1 MEIVE
6 FEPHHAPAF
15 KALNE
20 AWISKY
26 FTLEAKDREA
36 LDDPQGKILAK
47 GGRIFM
53 AIADGEAVGCVA
65 LLKMADGGYEVAKMT
80 VSETLR
86 GSGLGRKLMDRC
98 IAAGAEDG
106 VPRLYLETN
115 SSLAPA
121 LALYRAAGFKDL
133 APVETEYVPRRRLH
147 GAALLSARPGQRAAS
162 TTPSSTAHQ
171 CVAAAATTWP
181 CQIARENFR
190 RLFT

>member
-6 FEPHHAPAF
+6 FEPAHAAAF

-20 AWISKY
+20 AWISKH
-26 FTLEAKDREA
+26 FVLEAKDREV
-36 LDDPQGKILAK
+36 LDDPQGKILSK

-53 AIADGEAVGCVA
+53 AMQGGQAVGCVA

-86 GSGLGRKLMDRC
+86 GSGLGRQLMQRC
-98 IAAGAEDG
+98 IEAGAEDG

-121 LALYRAAGFKDL
+121 LALYRATGFKDL
-133 APVETEYVPRRRLH
+133 EPVETEYARADVFMERRY
-147 GAALLSARPGQRAAS
+147 
-162 TTPSSTAHQ
+162 
-171 CVAAAATTWP
+171 
-181 CQIARENFR
+181 
-190 RLFT
+190 

>member
-6 FEPHHAPAF
+6 FEPRYAAAF

-20 AWISKY
+20 AWIGKY
-26 FTLEAKDREA
+26 FALEPKDREV
-36 LDDPQGKILAK
+36 LDDPQGKIISQ

-53 AIADGEAVGCVA
+53 VLHEGEAVGCAA

-86 GSGLGRKLMDRC
+86 GSGMGRLLMERC

-106 VPRLYLETN
+106 ATRLYLETN

-121 LALYRAAGFKDL
+121 LALYRATGFQDL
-133 APVETEYVPRRRLH
+133 GPTDTPYVRADVFMERRY
-147 GAALLSARPGQRAAS
+147 
-162 TTPSSTAHQ
+162 
-171 CVAAAATTWP
+171 
-181 CQIARENFR
+181 
-190 RLFT
+190 